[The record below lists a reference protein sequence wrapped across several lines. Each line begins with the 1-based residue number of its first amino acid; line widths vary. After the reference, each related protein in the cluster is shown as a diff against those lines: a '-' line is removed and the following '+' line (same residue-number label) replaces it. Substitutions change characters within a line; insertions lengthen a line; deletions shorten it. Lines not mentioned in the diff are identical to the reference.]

1 MIEITVASALIV
13 LYLVLNREN
22 AYEVQVAVASVFMMI
37 YLAIYL
43 YVPPKL
49 GITATHLGQIF
60 GFVPGISFGAI
71 LFPELNARF
80 PAGVTRF
87 CGWLGLTV
95 SFSILCVLKVFVW

>member
-1 MIEITVASALIV
+1 VIEITVASALIV

-22 AYEVQVAVASVFMMI
+22 AYEVQVAVASVFMVI

>member
-1 MIEITVASALIV
+1 VIEITVASALIV
-13 LYLVLNREN
+13 LYLVLNS
-22 AYEVQVAVASVFMMI
+22 ADVYEVQVALASAFMVI

>member
-22 AYEVQVAVASVFMMI
+22 AYEVQVAVASVFMVI

-80 PAGVTRF
+80 PVGVTRF

>member
-13 LYLVLNREN
+13 LYLVLNS
-22 AYEVQVAVASVFMMI
+22 ADVYEVQVALASAFMVI